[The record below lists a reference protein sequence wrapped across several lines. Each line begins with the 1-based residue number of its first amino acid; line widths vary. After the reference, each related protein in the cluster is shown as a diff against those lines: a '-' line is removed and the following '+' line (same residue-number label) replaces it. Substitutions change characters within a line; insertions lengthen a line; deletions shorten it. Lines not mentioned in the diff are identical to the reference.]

1 MGRKQ
6 QTANA
11 DARCSLDGV
20 NYTPGNTRC
29 DGRGEYTV
37 DDQAEGSGIRKADG
51 EGLSKPG

>member
-11 DARCSLDGV
+11 DARCFFDGV
-20 NYTPGNTRC
+20 NYTPEIPAVTEA
-29 DGRGEYTV
+29 GEYTV